1 MTAPSQQLYRNGTV
15 SQDSLPL
22 WYRVSGTYKKRLILY
37 LPLLFPM
44 TKAADRVLRD
54 IELGSETE
62 GDAVC
67 VAFSLGGNINIDQ
80 LKDCFPSRYS
90 HNYY

>member
-1 MTAPSQQLYRNGTV
+1 MTE
-15 SQDSLPL
+15 
-22 WYRVSGTYKKRLILY
+22 
-37 LPLLFPM
+37 
-44 TKAADRVLRD
+44 AADRVLRD

-90 HNYY
+90 HNSTENSRSGRHTALPRIPYL

>member
-1 MTAPSQQLYRNGTV
+1 MTE
-15 SQDSLPL
+15 
-22 WYRVSGTYKKRLILY
+22 
-37 LPLLFPM
+37 
-44 TKAADRVLRD
+44 AADRVLRD

-80 LKDCFPSRYS
+80 LKDCFPPRYS

>member
-1 MTAPSQQLYRNGTV
+1 MTE
-15 SQDSLPL
+15 
-22 WYRVSGTYKKRLILY
+22 
-37 LPLLFPM
+37 
-44 TKAADRVLRD
+44 AADRILRD

-67 VAFSLGGNINIDQ
+67 VAFFLGGNIDQ
-80 LKDCFPSRYS
+80 LKDCFPPRYS